1 MFQSRYR
8 DLVSSVGKEIAYAIK
23 YRRIYFN
30 PVSGIQLLTLESNN
44 PTGVELSYQVP
55 TYFTC

>member
-8 DLVSSVGKEIAYAIK
+8 DLEESDGGEIAYAIK

-30 PVSGIQLLTLESNN
+30 PVNGI
-44 PTGVELSYQVP
+44 
-55 TYFTC
+55 FTHSQGKGSDKCI